1 MCGFDSQQPLFDT
14 LVVVLLSNEETRKGA
29 YLRGHDASAC
39 SNGFGSLYT
48 IYQSSPFTG
57 KRGFR
62 RSLKCSRFRRLGAQ
76 SCYFK
81 KQTETFACVCACS
94 RVANLLEF
102 VFVKGIELRSFVSK
116 SSNVQRDTRFNL
128 CPSLRAAPGC
138 VPASVGTHA
147 PGTHARMHA
156 AECGWTR
163 WRTSKHKRG
172 GDGKNTKHRRRPSS
186 VLGEHTANRRRGGP
200 LHAGREGELAIGK
213 TQVQTRHSSTAPRY
227 CFIPGSLRICEA
239 LTC

>member
-1 MCGFDSQQPLFDT
+1 MRQPVAMGLG
-14 LVVVLLSNEETRKGA
+14 LSILSIKIRHSRVKG
-29 YLRGHDASAC
+29 GV
-39 SNGFGSLYT
+39 
-48 IYQSSPFTG
+48 
-57 KRGFR
+57 R

-81 KQTETFACVCACS
+81 KQTETFAGTYLQIVARFLACVCACS
-94 RVANLLEF
+94 RVGFFLANLLEF

-186 VLGEHTANRRRGGP
+186 VLGEHTANRRRGSP

>member
-14 LVVVLLSNEETRKGA
+14 LVVVLLSNGETRKGA

-81 KQTETFACVCACS
+81 KQTETFAGTYLQIVARFLACVCACS
-94 RVANLLEF
+94 RVGFFLANLLEF

-138 VPASVGTHA
+138 VPACV
-147 PGTHARMHA
+147 GTHARMHA
-156 AECGWTR
+156 CPPNIDIGNIRKEHGKTWETNLLAEEWKTAS
-163 WRTSKHKRG
+163 TSKPCMSR
-172 GDGKNTKHRRRPSS
+172 TM
-186 VLGEHTANRRRGGP
+186 
-200 LHAGREGELAIGK
+200 
-213 TQVQTRHSSTAPRY
+213 Y
-227 CFIPGSLRICEA
+227 
-239 LTC
+239 